1 MKKVIS
7 FAILICLGVQYVNA
21 VPANP
26 KPKEIK
32 QPNGTSLTVRL
43 IGDEYYHYIITS
55 DGLVIEKNSAGNY
68 EYVDIKADGT
78 VGLSGVLANDEKN
91 RTPRETDMVRQL
103 REKQVK
109 QKYIKHLS
117 THRDEV
123 FDVIQPDNT
132 TLRIKRIENGDN
144 SYTTTEDGLI
154 IEKNKNG
161 FYEYLT
167 LDKNNISLSGIEAN
181 DIERRSA
188 KEKEFIKTLVDKNT
202 KTMLTNRMAA
212 QNPNTRGIST
222 KGRKQA
228 LVILME
234 FPDRRMSHER
244 VKFYRQFNEKNYNGT
259 GSVRDFFGENSYG
272 QLWLNFDVVGPYM
285 AKHNMAYYGEDKSKK
300 DQRVRDL
307 IDEAVHKANGDVDFS
322 SFDADYDN
330 IVDFVH
336 IIYAGYGQN
345 YSGSDS
351 NTIWPH
357 QGTMCWFW
365 SIFHWLDGKMITKY
379 SCSNELSWS
388 SGNDMEEMGTTC
400 HELGHILGAPDF
412 YDTSKG
418 KNSNEIF
425 EGTGDWDLMASGG
438 YNCGGKLPAHFNPF
452 IKTQIFGWAKLN
464 DLPDKGNVTLRPAS
478 TIMGQESFYK
488 LPTSTPD
495 EYFILENRQWQG
507 LDKGLPG
514 HGLMIYHVHSD
525 MKKVHSADVDWI
537 NTKHPQKFYPVSAGA
552 KQNPNSDPQS
562 YNPINFNCT
571 FGVADKNTF
580 TSATTPSA
588 VSWAG
593 VPVDRELYFIREEG
607 DVISLIVNRP
617 VISGY
622 SRICGNRVFHVDG
635 LPNGTNIKWGY
646 STPEEDSSDE
656 YPFKF
661 FLYRNLYYTPNYKN
675 NKYAAEF
682 IRGYKAIKNPLSG
695 ATDTIPYTGYANI
708 YADIEYPQNT
718 ITPQNKRKDRLSNR
732 VYVGNLD
739 PAISICN
746 KDHQSLGYFY
756 TDTDYLLEAK
766 FDKHELEDI
775 TEIMWEVSTVYP
787 QSPTSY
793 KYIFLGQSNPFS
805 VTSIP
810 NEVCQVIQAKVQ
822 YKTNDCGQT
831 EWFSREFTFHNKN
844 PYTMNFTN
852 PAFEYTIVSVY
863 EGSEDNGR
871 DISVN
876 KTLYNGEYELELW
889 SDFCKIQSIKANT
902 PSTRIPLS
910 GLTDGIYY
918 IRLIINKQTVSTSPI
933 IVKH

>member
-1 MKKVIS
+1 MKKIIL
-7 FAILICLGVQYVNA
+7 FTILICLGVQYVNA

-154 IEKNKNG
+154 IEKNKYG

-234 FPDRRMSHER
+234 FPDRRMSYER
-244 VKFYRQFNEKNYNGT
+244 VKFYRQFNERDYNGT

-336 IIYAGYGQN
+336 IIYAGYSQAYGAE
-345 YSGSDS
+345 D

-357 QGTMCWFW
+357 QGTMSWFW

-379 SCSNELSWS
+379 SCSSELSWT
-388 SGNDMEEMGTTC
+388 SGNDMEGIGTTC

-412 YDTSKG
+412 YD
-418 KNSNEIF
+418 KNDSTDGEF
-425 EGTGDWDLMASGG
+425 LGTGQWDLMDSG
-438 YNCGGKLPAHFNPF
+438 NDNEDGKSPAHFNPF

-507 LDKGLPG
+507 FDKGLPG

-571 FGVADKNTF
+571 FGINDKNTF

-593 VPVDRELYFIREEG
+593 MPVDRELYFIREEG
-607 DVISLIVNRP
+607 DVVSLIVNRP

-635 LPNGTNIKWGY
+635 LPKGTNIKWGY
-646 STPEEDSSDE
+646 STPEEDISNEDLSKI
-656 YPFKF
+656 PLF
-661 FLYRNLYYTPNYKN
+661 RNLYYTTNYKD

-682 IRGYKAIKNPLSG
+682 IRGYKVIKKPFLG
-695 ATDTIPYTGYANI
+695 GIDTIPYTGYANI
-708 YADIEYPQNT
+708 YADIEYPPNA
-718 ITPQNKRKDRLSNR
+718 IIPQNQKKVRLLNR

-775 TEIMWEVSTVYP
+775 TEIKWEVSTVYP

-793 KYIFLGQSNPFS
+793 KYIFLGQSNPFR
-805 VTSIP
+805 VISIP
-810 NEVCQVIQAKVQ
+810 NQLSQVIQAKVQ
-822 YKTNDCGQT
+822 YKTKDCGQT
-831 EWFSREFTFHNKN
+831 EWFSRKFTFYNKN

-863 EGSEDNGR
+863 EGSEDNGG
-871 DISVN
+871 DICTN
-876 KTLYNGEYELELW
+876 KTPYNGEYELELW
-889 SDFCKIQSIKANT
+889 SDYCKLQCIKANA

-918 IRLIINKQTVSTSPI
+918 IRLIINKQNVSTSPI